1 MLVLD
6 SLVLLVLDAIQS
18 KLIVIR
24 DALELTNPILEIQNP
39 MVSPLTKH
47 LRSTSLYNLDMK
59 PIGYFQ
65 YWQDPGHRFQSLRNA
80 DY

>member
-47 LRSTSLYNLDMK
+47 LRSTSLHNSDMK
-59 PIGYFQ
+59 QIGHLQ
-65 YWQDPGHRFQSLRNA
+65 YWQDPGHRFQSLRHA